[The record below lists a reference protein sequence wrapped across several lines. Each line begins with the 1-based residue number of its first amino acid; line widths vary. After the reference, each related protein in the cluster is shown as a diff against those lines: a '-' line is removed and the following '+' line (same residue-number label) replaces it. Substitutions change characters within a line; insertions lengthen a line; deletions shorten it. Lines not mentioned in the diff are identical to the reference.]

1 MLNTDE
7 DAVICDLAETYRIY
21 NYKDMPPET
30 VAIFCNGLR
39 DDSRIKMKMS
49 GQKVKLDTMLLASTV
64 DRLSLLVWAKT
75 KDGQKGRNKPKS
87 LVDGINKPVKV
98 KEELAFTTGE
108 EFERIRNKILK
119 EGAQYGNKFR

>member
-1 MLNTDE
+1 MILASMLNTDE

-21 NYKDMPPET
+21 NYKDMPPEK

-108 EFERIRNKILK
+108 EFEKIRNRILK
-119 EGAQYGNKFR
+119 EGG

>member
-1 MLNTDE
+1 
-7 DAVICDLAETYRIY
+7 
-21 NYKDMPPET
+21 MPPET

-108 EFERIRNKILK
+108 EFEKIRNRILK
-119 EGAQYGNKFR
+119 EGG

>member
-119 EGAQYGNKFR
+119 EGP